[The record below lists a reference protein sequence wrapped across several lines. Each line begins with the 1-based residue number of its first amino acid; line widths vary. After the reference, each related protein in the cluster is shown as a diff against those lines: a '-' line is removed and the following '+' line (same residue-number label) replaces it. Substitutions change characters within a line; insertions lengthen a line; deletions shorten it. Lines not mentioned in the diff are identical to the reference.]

1 MCYFYGTSGK
11 TRKCHQINRVV
22 CLLLPLML
30 YSKLHLGKNLP
41 NPPFVNHQISLL
53 LNHFKKPIK
62 TPCASLMKLYPI
74 TKVTFLFIAISTL
87 LSCNNDEKNNS
98 TIPETQL
105 LGVWQRSDFS
115 EEYDYKL
122 YFNTESNGYS
132 TEYIAQPDGTAISDL
147 RPFSWSSSETTLT
160 LDYDDGATDAT
171 PFTINAA
178 GQLVASG
185 ISNLPFNKL

>member
-1 MCYFYGTSGK
+1 MKPYK
-11 TRKCHQINRVV
+11 
-22 CLLLPLML
+22 
-30 YSKLHLGKNLP
+30 
-41 NPPFVNHQISLL
+41 SLKATVL
-53 LNHFKKPIK
+53 FL
-62 TPCASLMKLYPI
+62 AI
-74 TKVTFLFIAISTL
+74 TTL
-87 LSCNNDEKNNS
+87 LSCNNDEKNNNTAS
-98 TIPETQL
+98 AKEL

-115 EEYDYKL
+115 SEYDYKL

-132 TEYIAQPDGTAISDL
+132 TEYIAQPDGTAISNL
-147 RPFSWSSSETTLT
+147 RPFSWSSNETILS

>member
-1 MCYFYGTSGK
+1 MKPYK
-11 TRKCHQINRVV
+11 
-22 CLLLPLML
+22 
-30 YSKLHLGKNLP
+30 
-41 NPPFVNHQISLL
+41 SLKATIL
-53 LNHFKKPIK
+53 FL
-62 TPCASLMKLYPI
+62 AI
-74 TKVTFLFIAISTL
+74 TTL
-87 LSCNNDEKNNS
+87 LSCNNDEKNNNTAS
-98 TIPETQL
+98 AKEL

-122 YFNTESNGYS
+122 YFNTEGNGYS
-132 TEYIAQPDGTAISDL
+132 TEYIAQPDGTAISNL
-147 RPFSWSSSETTLT
+147 RPFSWSTNETILS

>member
-1 MCYFYGTSGK
+1 
-11 TRKCHQINRVV
+11 
-22 CLLLPLML
+22 
-30 YSKLHLGKNLP
+30 
-41 NPPFVNHQISLL
+41 
-53 LNHFKKPIK
+53 
-62 TPCASLMKLYPI
+62 MKLYSLP
-74 TKVTFLFIAISTL
+74 KVTFLFIAISVL
-87 LSCNNDEKNNS
+87 LSCNNEEKNNN

-122 YFNTESNGYS
+122 YFNTEGNGYS
-132 TEYIAQPDGTAISDL
+132 TEFIAQPDGTAISNL

-160 LDYDDGATDAT
+160 LNYDDGATDAT

-178 GQLVASG
+178 GQLLASG

>member
-1 MCYFYGTSGK
+1 MKPYK
-11 TRKCHQINRVV
+11 
-22 CLLLPLML
+22 
-30 YSKLHLGKNLP
+30 
-41 NPPFVNHQISLL
+41 SLKATIL
-53 LNHFKKPIK
+53 FL
-62 TPCASLMKLYPI
+62 AI
-74 TKVTFLFIAISTL
+74 TTL
-87 LSCNNDEKNNS
+87 LSCNNDEKNSN
-98 TIPETQL
+98 TDQAKNLI
-105 LGVWQRSDFS
+105 GVWQRSDFS

-122 YFNTESNGYS
+122 YFNTEGNGYS
-132 TEYIAQPDGTAISDL
+132 TEYIAQPDGTAISNL